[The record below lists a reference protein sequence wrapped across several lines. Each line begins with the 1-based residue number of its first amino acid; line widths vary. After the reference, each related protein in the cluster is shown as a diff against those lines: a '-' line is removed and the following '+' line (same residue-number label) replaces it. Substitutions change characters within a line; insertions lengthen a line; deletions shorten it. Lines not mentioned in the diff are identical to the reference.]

1 MILARVKR
9 LNPQAD
15 WNKFTQDGGWIY
27 FAVAAVVLVF
37 LFAIV
42 LKIKEWLRPK
52 GLAENS
58 AENLLLQFRDLHR
71 QGDLSADEYKTIREQ
86 LTKKSGESGRAGDAS
101 SGPSADDSVGSSLSS
116 EL

>member
-1 MILARVKR
+1 MILAQMQR
-9 LNPQAD
+9 LKSQALLD
-15 WNKFTQDGGWIY
+15 KFSEGNRWIY
-27 FAVAAVVLVF
+27 LAVAVVLLVA

-58 AENLLLQFRDLHR
+58 PEQLLMQFRDIHK
-71 QGDLSADEYKTIREQ
+71 QGELSADEYKNIRER

-101 SGPSADDSVGSSLSS
+101 SGPSADDSAGSSSAIQQ
-116 EL
+116 